1 MESSWV
7 CRLHGTPSRTVP
19 AGVSKRT
26 NKPYGAFEVCST
38 PNCNEKPPK
47 VQLEASE
54 PIDNAILKQEAQTA
68 IRNDQDRSRR
78 IERQHSQSV
87 AVEFWKLLGDLTPAG
102 TFAMDEDDLWKKIM
116 EYTDKFQADLEPKP

>member
-47 VQLEASE
+47 VQLDASE

-68 IRNDQDRSRR
+68 IRNDQDKSRR
-78 IERQHSQSV
+78 IERQHSQEMAIRFVNISLSNV
-87 AVEFWKLLGDLTPAG
+87 GATE
-102 TFAMDEDDLWKKIM
+102 EELWKKII
-116 EYTDKFQADLEPKP
+116 EYTDKFQFDLEPKP